1 MQKKKKKIAVPI
13 PHALRKQ
20 QWTYQEPWRLVI
32 HRGSE
37 GQPGKIGTTF
47 ESTPA
52 FLYSPNEGKLKD

>member
-37 GQPGKIGTTF
+37 GHPGKTGAAT
-47 ESTPA
+47 ESIPA
-52 FLYSPNEGKLKD
+52 SMYSPN